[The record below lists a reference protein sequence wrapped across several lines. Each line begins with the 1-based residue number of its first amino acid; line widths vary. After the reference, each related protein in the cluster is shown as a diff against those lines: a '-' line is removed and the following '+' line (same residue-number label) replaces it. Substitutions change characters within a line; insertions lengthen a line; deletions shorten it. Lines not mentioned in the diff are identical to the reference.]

1 MQTFLHDLR
10 YGLRILRGN
19 PGFTAVAVLT
29 LGLGIAAATT
39 VFGWIEGVLLNPFPG
54 VAKPRDLYLMET
66 VTTDGT
72 NLVNTSF
79 RDYLD
84 YRDRLQLTEG
94 VAASRFTPTYMGPQG
109 RSERVFVELVTRNYF
124 ELLGVPMVMGGGIR
138 AGECSDQAEDC
149 PLAVISHRL
158 WRSSYGADPGVIGRR
173 ILLNRREFTIVG
185 VAAPEFH
192 GGMSGLAFDVWVPL
206 NWAKVLG
213 TGGGTLT
220 FRGTRDLTSTFVRL
234 KPGVTLAQARAEVAA
249 LAERLAHAEPG
260 TNRGIT
266 ATLVPLHEGQNGAQ
280 ALLQRPLRILMAVS
294 LVLLLIVC
302 ANVCNLLLAR
312 GVTRRREF
320 GVRLALGAG
329 RWRLARQ
336 LLAETLLLSLAGAV
350 AGAIMSMWL
359 GGALLYLIPGSDLP
373 PLALDASV
381 NATTLVFSILL
392 GVVVTALAGSAPAF
406 FSARA
411 SVDDALKEGGRGGGA
426 GIHSQRLRNLLVI
439 SEVALAAM
447 ALIGA
452 GLFLTSFRN
461 ASRMAL
467 GFDPSNILTGQF
479 YLSAAGYS
487 GAEQREFC
495 RRLRQRM
502 EQVPGVVAAG
512 YSDVVP
518 LNFGRSPWHQ
528 VSIEGYAAAPG
539 ENMNIHRSL
548 VSPGYFSLMRIGLLE
563 GRDFSD
569 ADHAKA
575 APVLIVNEMFVR
587 RYLGG
592 GAAIGR
598 RVQLEQVWM
607 TVVGVV
613 KDARYHSPAESP
625 LPFIYRPFSQQ
636 FAPGLN
642 FSFFLKTGGDP
653 LLALS
658 TLRREARALNGDAHI
673 YGANT
678 LQHAIT
684 EALYPQKVAASLLS
698 ALGGLSLFL
707 AAIGLFSVMSYMV
720 SQRAREVG
728 IRMALGARPADV
740 VRMVVTQGGILVL
753 PGLFLGAL
761 GAGVSSRWAADLLVG
776 VGAGDPVVYAGA
788 SLFLAGVAL
797 IACAAPALRAARIE
811 PVSALRSE

>member
-1 MQTFLHDLR
+1 MQTLLHDLR
-10 YGLRILRGN
+10 YGLRMLRGN
-19 PGFTAVAVLT
+19 PGFTTVAVLT

-54 VAKPRDLYLMET
+54 VAQPRDLYLMET

-72 NLVNTSF
+72 KLGNLSF

-94 VAASRFTPTYMGPQG
+94 VAASRFTPTYLGPQG
-109 RSERVFVELVTRNYF
+109 KSERIFVELVTRNYF
-124 ELLGVPMVMGGGIR
+124 EVLGVPMVIGGGIR
-138 AGECSDQAEDC
+138 AGGCGDQAEDC
-149 PLAVISHRL
+149 PLAVISERL
-158 WRSSYGADPGVIGRR
+158 WRSRYGADPGVIGRR
-173 ILLNRREFTIVG
+173 LLLNRREFTIAG
-185 VAAPEFH
+185 VAAPEFR

-206 NWAKVLG
+206 NWAQVLG

-234 KPGVTLAQARAEVAA
+234 KPGVTLEQARAEVAA
-249 LAERLAHAEPG
+249 LAARLAHAEPR

-266 ATLVPLHEGQNGAQ
+266 AMLVPLHEGQNGAQ
-280 ALLQRPLRILMAVS
+280 ALLQGPLRILMAVS

-350 AGAIMSMWL
+350 AGAILSMWL
-359 GGALLYLIPGSDLP
+359 GGALLYLVPAKDL
-373 PLALDASV
+373 PLALDAPVSP
-381 NATTLVFSILL
+381 TTLGFSILL
-392 GVVVTALAGSAPAF
+392 AFVVTALAGAAPAL

-411 SVDDALKEGGRGGGA
+411 SLDDALKEGGRGGGA
-426 GIHSQRLRNLLVI
+426 GVHSQRLRNLLVV

-452 GLFLTSFRN
+452 GLFLASFRN

-467 GFDPSNILTGQF
+467 GFDPSNVLTGQF

-487 GAEQREFC
+487 GPEQREFC

-502 EQVPGVVAAG
+502 EQVPGVMTAG

-518 LNFGRSPWHQ
+518 LSFGRSPWHQ
-528 VSIEGYAAAPG
+528 VSIEGYAPAPG
-539 ENMNIHRSL
+539 ENMNLHRSL
-548 VSPGYFSLMRIGLLE
+548 VSPGYLELMKIPLIE
-563 GRDFSD
+563 GRDFTD
-569 ADHAKA
+569 ADDAKA
-575 APVLIVNEMFVR
+575 PPVMIVNEAFVR
-587 RYLGG
+587 RYFGG
-592 GAAIGR
+592 GVAIGR
-598 RVQLEQVWM
+598 RVQLERVWM
-607 TVVGVV
+607 TVIGVA

-625 LPFIYRPFSQQ
+625 LPYMYRPFSQQ

-642 FSFFLKTGGDP
+642 FSFFVKTGGDP

-658 TLRREARALNGDAHI
+658 ALRREARALNGDAHI
-673 YGANT
+673 YGANS

-698 ALGGLSLFL
+698 ALGALSLFL

-740 VRMVVTQGGILVL
+740 VRMVVLQGGMLVA

-761 GAGVSSRWAADLLVG
+761 GAGLSSRWAADLLVG

-797 IACAAPALRAARIE
+797 VACAAPALRAARIE

>member
-1 MQTFLHDLR
+1 MQTLFYDLR

-94 VAASRFTPTYMGPQG
+94 VAASRFTPTYLGPEG
-109 RSERVFVELVTRNYF
+109 RSERIFAELVTRNYF
-124 ELLGVPMVMGGGIR
+124 EVLGVPMVMGGGIR

-149 PLAVISHRL
+149 PLAVISDRL
-158 WRSSYGADPGVIGRR
+158 WRSRYGADPAIIGRR
-173 ILLNRREFTIVG
+173 LLLNRREFTIAG

-206 NWAKVLG
+206 NWAKALG

-234 KPGVTLAQARAEVAA
+234 RPGVTLEQARAEVAA
-249 LAERLAHAEPG
+249 LADRLAQAEPR

-350 AGAIMSMWL
+350 AGAILSMWL
-359 GGALLYLIPGSDLP
+359 GGALLYLLPVKDL
-373 PLALDASV
+373 PLALDAPVSP
-381 NATTLVFSILL
+381 TTLGFSILL
-392 GVVVTALAGSAPAF
+392 AFVVTALAGAAPAL

-411 SVDDALKEGGRGGGA
+411 SLDDALKEGGRGGGA
-426 GIHSQRLRNLLVI
+426 GVHSQRLRNLLVV

-452 GLFLTSFRN
+452 GLFLASFRN
-461 ASRMAL
+461 ASQMAL
-467 GFDPSNILTGQF
+467 GFDPSNVLTGQF
-479 YLSAAGYS
+479 YLSAAGYT
-487 GAEQREFC
+487 GPEQREFC

-502 EQVPGVVAAG
+502 EQEPGVMAAG

-518 LNFGRSPWHQ
+518 LSFGRSPWHQ
-528 VSIEGYAAAPG
+528 VSVEGYAPAPG
-539 ENMNIHRSL
+539 ENMNLHRSL
-548 VSPGYFSLMRIGLLE
+548 VSPGYLELMKIPLID
-563 GRDFSD
+563 GRDFTD
-569 ADHAKA
+569 ADDAKA
-575 APVLIVNEMFVR
+575 APVMIVNEAFVR
-587 RYLGG
+587 KYFGG
-592 GAAIGR
+592 GVAIGR
-598 RVQLEQVWM
+598 RVQLERVWM
-607 TVVGVV
+607 TVIGVA

-625 LPFIYRPFSQQ
+625 LPYMYRPFSQQ

-642 FSFFLKTGGDP
+642 FSFFVKTGGDP

-658 TLRREARALNGDAHI
+658 ALRREARALNGDAHI

-698 ALGGLSLFL
+698 ALGALSLFL